1 MHGILP
7 KVVEITIQ
15 CKQQLRTPF
24 CHMLCLGMHSNMM
37 LRFMV
42 QALQDPPLCSSTFFN
57 LFPCIFLTIL
67 DSWSLIE
74 GIRNGMKIHIEFF
87 LVGLKPFTW

>member
-15 CKQQLRTPF
+15 CKQQLRTTPF
-24 CHMLCLGMHSNMM
+24 CHMLCLGMHINLM

-42 QALQDPPLCSSTFFN
+42 QALQDPRLCSSTFFN
-57 LFPCIFLTIL
+57 LFPYFLYFLLTIL
-67 DSWSLIE
+67 DSWSLNE
-74 GIRNGMKIHIEFF
+74 GIKNGMKIHIE
-87 LVGLKPFTW
+87 